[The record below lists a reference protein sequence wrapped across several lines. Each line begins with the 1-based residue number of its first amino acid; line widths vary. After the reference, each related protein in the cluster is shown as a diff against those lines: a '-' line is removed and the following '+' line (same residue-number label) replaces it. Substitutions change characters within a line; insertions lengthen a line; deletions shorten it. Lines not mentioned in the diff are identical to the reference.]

1 MAQEKFQI
9 NGHAYALKFD
19 ASDVSTTGFYYKKC
33 KMTFVLCVAS
43 VRFSCCLRGI
53 YVYLTKFSGNITNL

>member
-19 ASDVSTTGFYYKKC
+19 ASDVPTTGFNYKKC
-33 KMTFVLCVAS
+33 KMT
-43 VRFSCCLRGI
+43 LRLVCG
-53 YVYLTKFSGNITNL
+53 